1 MTKKAYIKPTIQ
13 TVELRQRTTILSVG
27 SNTGVNDDLQEEEV
41 DYGW

>member
-27 SNTGVNDDLQEEEV
+27 SNAGVNDDLQEEEV